1 MYNIPNIC
9 QTKSRIRPRAS
20 SQGLS
25 EIDNDR
31 KTNIKGKEM
40 NEISL
45 MAIIRLDTELEN
57 AIGFR
62 DHYLK
67 HAHETGNFIMFDY
80 WDATLN
86 LIIEDIINLGES
98 HV

>member
-1 MYNIPNIC
+1 LYNIPNIC
-9 QTKSRIRPRAS
+9 QTKSPIEPGAS
-20 SQGLS
+20 SQGSS

-67 HAHETGNFIMFDY
+67 RAHDTGNYIMHDY
-80 WDATLN
+80 YDSLIN
-86 LIIEDIINLGES
+86 EIIEDIIQLGAQ
-98 HV
+98 

>member
-1 MYNIPNIC
+1 LYIIPNIC
-9 QTKSRIRPRAS
+9 QTKSPIEPGAS
-20 SQGLS
+20 SQGSS

-62 DHYLK
+62 EHYLNQQDLVQY
-67 HAHETGNFIMFDY
+67 AI
-80 WDATLN
+80 WDQT
-86 LIIEDIINLGES
+86 IDDIITDIIKLGE
-98 HV
+98 

>member
-1 MYNIPNIC
+1 
-9 QTKSRIRPRAS
+9 
-20 SQGLS
+20 
-25 EIDNDR
+25 
-31 KTNIKGKEM
+31 M

-67 HAHETGNFIMFDY
+67 HAQQTGNFIMFDY
-80 WDATLN
+80 WDATLTQ
-86 LIIEDIINLGES
+86 IIEDIIHLGDN
-98 HV
+98 